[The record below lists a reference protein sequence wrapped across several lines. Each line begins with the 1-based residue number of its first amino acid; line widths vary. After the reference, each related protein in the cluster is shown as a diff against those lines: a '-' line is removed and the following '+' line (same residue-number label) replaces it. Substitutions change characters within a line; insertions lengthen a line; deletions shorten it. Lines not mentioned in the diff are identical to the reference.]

1 MLRQE
6 EAAGEVV
13 KSWAAVTFQYLWEVR
28 VGTDVPCPHLPSSLK
43 FRKALMGSVEL
54 DGQQEGA
61 MEAQE
66 R

>member
-28 VGTDVPCPHLPSSLK
+28 VGTDVQHPSLPSSLK
-43 FRKALMGSVEL
+43 FRKTLVGSVDL

-61 MEAQE
+61 VEAQE